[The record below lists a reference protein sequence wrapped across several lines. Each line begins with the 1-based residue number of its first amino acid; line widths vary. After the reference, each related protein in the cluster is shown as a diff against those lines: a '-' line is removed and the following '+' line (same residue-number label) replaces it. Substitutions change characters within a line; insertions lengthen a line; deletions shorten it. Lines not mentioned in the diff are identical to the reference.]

1 MQCHLNG
8 ISHIAAVPCRAAERE
23 PHVSELGAWLM
34 LGWGQSQHNSVT
46 LGWQL
51 YEAEVSVCSVY
62 ESSIL
67 FYLLIGLKIYMMV
80 LPHVLYK
87 ISFFFWLGYWYC

>member
-46 LGWQL
+46 LGWQFTRL
-51 YEAEVSVCSVY
+51 KSVY
-62 ESSIL
+62 VLCMDVL
-67 FYLLIGLKIYMMV
+67 FYSIY
-80 LPHVLYK
+80 
-87 ISFFFWLGYWYC
+87 